1 MKNLLSIFI
10 IFCMTTQVFG
20 QPSESQIKKD
30 VGNSGVIS
38 FRFSKPTGTR
48 QWNEDVKNWEYVRGI
63 EVVRNSDVPGVK
75 LIVVGNAVYQY
86 RGDGGYS
93 YWKFRI
99 VSNKY
104 DGIPNPTETEIMALV
119 NANPQTF
126 FGHYY
131 FKIINLIE
139 KPKLLEEPNW
149 IWHRPTSVEFKM
161 KAKFETVFSNTE
173 TQVIEQVFNVRL
185 YKDDMKGPW
194 LRWVS
199 MHSKLASERVIADKK
214 IYSAAELSRKPKLYQ
229 MK

>member
-1 MKNLLSIFI
+1 MKFFFSIFI
-10 IFCMTTQVFG
+10 IFGLAINVYG

-30 VGNSGVIS
+30 VGNAGVIS
-38 FRFSKPTGTR
+38 FRFTKSTGTR
-48 QWNEDVKNWEYVRGI
+48 QWNHDVNNWEYVRGV

-75 LIVVGNAVYQY
+75 LIVVGDAVYQY
-86 RGDGGYS
+86 RGGGGYS

-99 VSNKY
+99 ISNKY
-104 DGIPNPTETEIMALV
+104 EGIDNPSEAEIMDLI

-131 FKIINLIE
+131 FKIVNLIE
-139 KPKLLEEPNW
+139 KPKLLENPNW

-161 KAKFETVFSNTE
+161 KAKFESVFSDTE
-173 TQVIEQVFNVRL
+173 TEVVENVFNVRL
-185 YKDDMKGPW
+185 YKDNMNGPW

-199 MHSKLASERVIADKK
+199 MASKNNAERKVSEKYK
-214 IYSAAELSRKPKLYQ
+214 YSVDELRKKPKLYQ